1 MKELPVKIIAVCL
14 LLSAVVLPAL
24 AVSPSGDCACA
35 SVVQHRGRFVE
46 RVEDWST
53 NNWVF
58 VPTMLYGGNR
68 FRVIGDKYP
77 PIIPR
82 ADKDMPITVTDI
94 YRLSADGSPST
105 VEFLAGD
112 TSAPMFGWWDPLRK
126 KGVLIL
132 AEPFTPAGETGFS
145 IAESPKEGVCTFTV
159 TAPGFRGRRY
169 KMCGFVSPSGDK
181 QHGSHDVPF
190 NVVRRE
196 FDANS
201 IPEFLDTAFSVR
213 KLLTGQTTP
222 PQIEP
227 FGYLTDLLLATID
240 RRAWYENGNIGYII
254 NWPLGPDIP
263 TAHLQAGWCG
273 APPYAIPLLLR
284 PTPERLRRV
293 SRTFD
298 ALMSMQGESG
308 FFMALNFRGSIR
320 GDRDKETGS
329 RMRTMVRRQSAT
341 VMAGFDAIM
350 RMRQLDMNIKDS
362 WVAAFRKTADALVRL
377 WRREGDLGQFV
388 DVGTGELLVPNS
400 TNGALAPAA
409 LLAAADFTGDD
420 SYLRAAE
427 EIAEFYRVRF
437 LERGLSCGGP
447 CDAAQC
453 PDSESAG
460 ELFVSFERLWERTGK
475 KEYLQ
480 CARTAAALVATWVN
494 AYDYRFPG
502 ESMFGKEDV
511 HSTGAVW
518 ASVQNRHGAPGHFH
532 YGCGDVL
539 FRLWRATGDDRLWE
553 LMADTARGVGQYV
566 HTSNRPF
573 FRPPENESPGSIS
586 ERVNTGDWEGRNSV
600 GMLFIPNDFNMVWAT
615 TALFHMMEVPGVYV
629 FMDKGRVE
637 VRCLDRVEAHVENDE
652 LVITNRTAFDTVV
665 SVMVENAEDRRKALG
680 RFPSLNW
687 PRIQLKSGTTAR
699 MNILKHMKKS
709 NI

>member
-1 MKELPVKIIAVCL
+1 MNRFQIRTIAVGQL
-14 LLSAVVLPAL
+14 FFAAVLPAL
-24 AVSPSGDCACA
+24 AALPSGDCAGA
-35 SVVQHRGRFVE
+35 PVVQCRGRFVE
-46 RVEDWST
+46 RVENWST

-58 VPTMLYGGNR
+58 APTVLYGGNR
-68 FRVIGDKYP
+68 FRAIGDKYP

-82 ADKDMPITVTDI
+82 AGKDMPITVTDI
-94 YRLSADGSPST
+94 YRLSADGRPAT

-112 TSAPMFGWWDPLRK
+112 TSAPMFGWWDPSRK

-132 AEPFTPAGETGFS
+132 AEAFTSAGETGFS
-145 IAESPKEGVCTFTV
+145 IAESPEEGVCTFTV
-159 TAPGFRGRRY
+159 SAPGFRSRRY
-169 KMCGFVSPSGDK
+169 KMCGFVSPSGD
-181 QHGSHDVPF
+181 QQPQSHDVPF
-190 NVVRRE
+190 NVIRRE
-196 FDANS
+196 FGANS

-213 KLLTGQTTP
+213 KLLAGRTTP
-222 PQIEP
+222 PRIEP
-227 FGYLTDLLLATID
+227 FGWLIDLLLATVD
-240 RRAWYENGNIGYII
+240 RRAWYEDGNLGYIM

-273 APPYAIPLLLR
+273 APPYAIPFLLR
-284 PTPERLRRV
+284 PTPERLHRV

-298 ALMSMQGESG
+298 ALMAMQGESG

-341 VMAGFDAIM
+341 LMAGFDAIM
-350 RMRQLDMNIKDS
+350 RMRQLDMNVKDA
-362 WVAAFRKTADALVRL
+362 WATAFRRTADALVRL
-377 WRREGDLGQFV
+377 WWREGDIGQFV
-388 DVGTGELLVPNS
+388 DAGTGELLVPNS
-400 TNGALAPAA
+400 TNGALVPAA

-420 SYLRAAE
+420 SYLQAAE

-460 ELFVSFERLWERTGK
+460 ELLVSFERLWERTGK
-475 KEYLQ
+475 KKYLEY
-480 CARTAAALVATWVN
+480 ARTAAALVATWVN
-494 AYDYRFPG
+494 AYDYKFPT
-502 ESMFGKEDV
+502 ESMFGKEGV

-566 HTSNRPF
+566 HTSDRPF
-573 FRPPENESPGSIS
+573 FRPPAKESPGSIS

-600 GMLFIPNDFNMVWAT
+600 GMLTIPNDFNMVWAT

-629 FMDKGRVE
+629 LMDKGRAE
-637 VRCLDRVEAHVENDE
+637 VRCLDRVEAHVENNE

-687 PRIQLKSGTTAR
+687 PQIRLKSGGTAR
-699 MNILKHMKKS
+699 MNIPEHMKKS
-709 NI
+709 NK